1 MGHVA
6 FRIEPAVKA
15 HFRPLASRD
24 GLELGHA
31 AKAHDVGPEP
41 VRNLEVPH
49 VEDHMVDAARRLG
62 LAQGRGSVV
71 GHGSSMIVELRSTAR
86 LPGTARALYGTWPRI
101 APEGRSRGAIFA
113 RRFSRARNGR
123 PTEWRWCRGA
133 SPRSSGSRRPT
144 P

>member
-1 MGHVA
+1 MGHIA

-15 HFRPLASRD
+15 HLGPLTSRD

-62 LAQGRGSVV
+62 VAQGWGCIVA
-71 GHGSSMIVELRSTAR
+71 HGALLIVELRSTAAR
-86 LPGTARALYGTWPRI
+86 LPGTHEHCT
-101 APEGRSRGAIFA
+101 APEPELHRPRGPGTRFFA
-113 RRFSRARNGR
+113 GRFSRARTGC
-123 PTEWRWCRGA
+123 PTD
-133 SPRSSGSRRPT
+133 
-144 P
+144 